1 MEDST
6 PVFNY
11 LGEDMMQQHLVEITT
26 SLQGCFPVGSDQFN
40 NLARYSK
47 KLVQKLEKWPEKI
60 QLTWQ
65 NRVVPVYSP
74 ESITKCNQ
82 AHVSRVDF
90 ANEQRKRL
98 QTSFLSDINRL
109 KKKIDDVHRKRDSS
123 EEKYNEQALS
133 STSLIQLLNPRE
145 IVERVRI
152 STALRSSYDA
162 YIWTIQRLA
171 TQEQSLW
178 EELHS
183 LEGELAPIRTVST
196 QSNQKHLVVPKGNSI
211 VGWLPGED
219 RYVMIQQTKVPS
231 SDEVF
236 RHISFEPET
245 GLSNLPLSIF
255 NLITW
260 ADEIGAT
267 DTVLLT
273 MLTVYLKKYKPSI
286 LDVIDTKKRS
296 IAAIMEI
303 LSHHCSTEPE
313 KQAVLLK
320 LKHFKREPIESF
332 ASAVI
337 RFESLYVFWLQLD
350 TPHSVDNIRLMSY
363 EVLRQITQYLLSP
376 KCALAFGKWSA
387 DTTKM
392 GGPIT
397 KDIIIRIVSQ
407 LEAFAE
413 LKLHSPRTLPGTLI
427 TTTLGLPVSAV
438 EQNVNAYF
446 VNPPKPVDLRSSTVP
461 PSKHRSSSNGA
472 STNYRPSRSPS
483 GSRNGTRVNS
493 KGPRGSSGDKQNP
506 QRQQSKSPRRVNQQ
520 SPRGRSTEKSSPSY
534 AAEVEMDPALEC
546 LQYYSRYSQS
556 PNSVRKQSIPGI
568 FRRPLTPNSK
578 AHLKTNYFYSTS
590 GDGKFKDVRQ
600 KGFCLRCY
608 GSDHKA
614 SLCKRYTRPCP
625 TPCRNCMHLFHPT
638 EDCKFYTQGG
648 SSKPSSRSGSL
659 SREK

>member
-1 MEDST
+1 MEDLT

-11 LGEDMMQQHLVEITT
+11 LGEDILQQRLVEITT
-26 SLQGCFPVGSDQFN
+26 NIQGCFPVGSDQFN
-40 NLARYSK
+40 NLAKYSK
-47 KLVQKLEKWPEKI
+47 KLVQKLERWPEKI
-60 QLTWQ
+60 QSLWK
-65 NRVVPVYSP
+65 NRDVPVYSP

-82 AHVSRVDF
+82 AHTSRVDF

-98 QTSFLSDINRL
+98 QTSFLSDINRI
-109 KKKIDDVHRKRDSS
+109 KKKIDDIQRKRDSS

-133 STSLIQLLNPRE
+133 STSLIQLLDPNN

-152 STALRSSYDA
+152 STTLRSAYDA
-162 YIWTIQRLA
+162 YIWTIQRMA
-171 TQEQSLW
+171 SQEQSLW

-183 LEGELAPIRTVST
+183 LESELAPIRTVST

-219 RYVMIQQTKVPS
+219 RYVMIQQTKVPNS
-231 SDEVF
+231 EEVF

-255 NLITW
+255 NLITY

-273 MLTVYLKKYKPSI
+273 MLTMYLRKHKPSI

-332 ASAVI
+332 AAAVI

-350 TPHSVDNIRLMSY
+350 TPHTADSINLMSY

-387 DTTKM
+387 DTMKM
-392 GGPIT
+392 GGAIN

-407 LEAFAE
+407 LEAFPE
-413 LKLHSPRTLPGTLI
+413 LKLHSPRSLPGSLI
-427 TTTLGLPVSAV
+427 TTTLGLPVTA
-438 EQNVNAYF
+438 EQNIDAYF

-461 PSKHRSSSNGA
+461 PSRNRSSSNGA
-472 STNYRPSRSPS
+472 STNNRSSR
-483 GSRNGTRVNS
+483 GSSASSNGNRTNS
-493 KGPRGSSGDKQNP
+493 KGPRGKSGDKKNQ
-506 QRQQSKSPRRVNQQ
+506 QRQQSKSPRRVNNQT
-520 SPRGRSTEKSSPSY
+520 PRGRSTEKTSPSY
-534 AAEVEMDPALEC
+534 AAEVEMDPSLEC

-556 PNSVRKQSIPGI
+556 PNNVRKQPIPGI
-568 FRRPLTPNSK
+568 FQRPLTPNSK
-578 AHLKTNYFYSTS
+578 AHMKQNYFYSTS
-590 GDGKFKDVRQ
+590 GDGKFKDVRE
-600 KGFCLRCY
+600 KGYCLRCY
-608 GSDHKA
+608 GSNHKA
-614 SLCKRYTRPCP
+614 NVCKRYTRPCP

-638 EDCKFYTQGG
+638 DQCKLYTQSGT
-648 SSKPSSRSGSL
+648 SRPPSRSGSL
-659 SREK
+659 PREK